1 MVRDLADKMKI
12 NTTELIS
19 KLITLG
25 VMANQNQELD
35 FDTALLIADEFGF
48 NVKLKETNVIDNNLE
63 SLDYED
69 KEEDLIPRP
78 PVVTV
83 MGHVDHG
90 KTSTLDAIRN
100 TRVTKSEAGG
110 ITQHI
115 GASTI
120 NINGQKVVFLD
131 TPGHEAFT
139 AMRARGANITDITVL
154 VVAAD
159 DGIMPQTVEAINH
172 SKNAGVEII
181 VAINKMDKEG
191 ANPDRIKQELTEYG
205 LVPEDWGGDTITVP
219 ISAKKNEGIDELLEM
234 ILMVAEMQEY
244 KANPNRKAV
253 GTIIEAKLDKGKG
266 PVATVL
272 VQGTLKFGDAVVS
285 GCVSGKI
292 RAMFD
297 DKGKSVKKAKPSI
310 PVQILG
316 LSDVPESGD
325 KIYVVDDEKIARNIA
340 QKEQDKAKEEKVK
353 KQENLSLDAL
363 FDSIKDG
370 SVKDLNLVIKTDVKG
385 TIDAVANSL
394 LKLSN
399 EEVKVNIIHSGV
411 GGISE
416 SDVLLASTS
425 NAIII
430 GFNVRPGVVAEK
442 AAKDQ
447 GVEIKTYRVIYD
459 AIDDIKNAINGMLKP
474 VYTEEVIGRID
485 VRAVFKVPGVGNV
498 AGVYVTSGKVTRS
511 SKVRLLRNDIVI
523 TEGDIS
529 SLKRFKDDVKE
540 LNQGYEGGLGIE
552 NYNDIKE
559 GDIIEAYVM
568 KEVKRDE

>member
-1 MVRDLADKMKI
+1 
-12 NTTELIS
+12 
-19 KLITLG
+19 
-25 VMANQNQELD
+25 
-35 FDTALLIADEFGF
+35 
-48 NVKLKETNVIDNNLE
+48 
-63 SLDYED
+63 
-69 KEEDLIPRP
+69 
-78 PVVTV
+78 
-83 MGHVDHG
+83 
-90 KTSTLDAIRN
+90 
-100 TRVTKSEAGG
+100 
-110 ITQHI
+110 
-115 GASTI
+115 
-120 NINGQKVVFLD
+120 
-131 TPGHEAFT
+131 
-139 AMRARGANITDITVL
+139 MRARGANITDITVL

-272 VQGTLKFGDAVVS
+272 VQKGTLKFGDAVVS